1 MRKKIML
8 LMCMAALLVA
18 FFSLGVV
25 GANQVPPEVTVVAAR
40 VDNGAALE
48 LGLRI
53 DSKNDSFQSTGVVLE
68 YDASALKP
76 CGWADEVTDELLE
89 KAKVDPTALAEG
101 ETMWDHAVPLPTK
114 GKDIISGKTAFTVID
129 STTNKGYLYLSV
141 EAPIPTNVP
150 VQAPAPLYG
159 LNQVQPSEMGL
170 EGLEELTAGN
180 GFQSNHGVID
190 ATSAVDQVITVRF
203 ALPTETPEPPV
214 EPPVE
219 PTPDPEEPN
228 PGPTPDPNPD
238 ETDEPS
244 AQADETEGGNGE
256 GSGEGGGEPT
266 EPEPTDPTEPDP
278 DTPENP
284 DDPPAETAEDFM
296 AKYGIKVAED
306 ATAVNSPA
314 GRSGIY
320 FYTTDTEP
328 VDILNWH
335 FLSVKNGI
343 SVNSG
348 SGGPPDPSDFA
359 AIVFYDWDETILG
372 AVIVPKGDATKY
384 VDDFTNARIADPSE
398 LDSKYLWYSNDK
410 IAADEADPER
420 TPKYLSNKKAYDF
433 DTWLLNDSDT
443 FTAQDTAL
451 PKYDGTDDAAAAAAG
466 VANFG
471 EVTGDMVV
479 KASYKANETI
489 NKLDNGRT
497 SNSYVISEPTYYR
510 YGASASNTAGTYSLK
525 ATLVRENTD
534 GYGVTRVREPA
545 LRAMMT
551 SDTSPSAAIYVLSYL
566 DKTDRAELEV
576 VPAKPIKSVTF
587 GLIEMYETSN
597 WPGAG
602 ARSNLLTKNKNTG
615 GVIGTDGFVKFGTL
629 ALINEQARIQGTG
642 AGGGNWGWINAQA
655 FTDSGLDISKCAGAN
670 AAQRANAAKALLV
683 AYFSA
688 NPTASDLTFDQM
700 QKVINSEPL

>member
-76 CGWADEVTDELLE
+76 CGWADEVTDELLN

-141 EAPIPTNVP
+141 EAPTPTNVP

-170 EGLEELTAGN
+170 EGLQELAAGN
-180 GFQSNHGVID
+180 GFQSNHGLID
-190 ATSAVDQVITVRF
+190 ATSAVDQVVTVRF
-203 ALPTETPEPPV
+203 ALPTETPEPPE

-219 PTPDPEEPN
+219 PTPDPEEPDPEN
-228 PGPTPDPNPD
+228 PTPNPD

-244 AQADETEGGNGE
+244 TQADETGDGSEGGG
-256 GSGEGGGEPT
+256 GTGEGGGEPT
-266 EPEPTDPTEPDP
+266 EPGPTDPTDPDNP

-314 GRSGIY
+314 GRSGTY

-359 AIVFYDWDETILG
+359 AIVFYDWDNSMLG
-372 AVIVPKGDATKY
+372 SVIVPKGDATQY
-384 VDDFTNARIADPSE
+384 VSKFQEDKQLEYAHPGYIFGCWIPYESETPTTYGARVSSSNANNMAVDSETEPDASRQLGEPADKADFTDVQGDMVLKAAFV
-398 LDSKYLWYSNDK
+398 
-410 IAADEADPER
+410 ADEAYIAEWEAMGEPGR
-420 TPKYLSNKKAYDF
+420 QYTVTPVDYGRY
-433 DTWLLNDSDT
+433 TT
-443 FTAQDTAL
+443 
-451 PKYDGTDDAAAAAAG
+451 AG
-466 VANFG
+466 VNYIKV
-471 EVTGDMVV
+471 EVTRKNAEG
-479 KASYKANETI
+479 KIIPRPAK
-489 NKLDNGRT
+489 
-497 SNSYVISEPTYYR
+497 
-510 YGASASNTAGTYSLK
+510 
-525 ATLVRENTD
+525 
-534 GYGVTRVREPA
+534 PA
-545 LRAMMT
+545 LRVRMISGSNTLYSLYDLSGADKEVIELLPYATTTAGIDRVIWEVVDTYGMSNWVSCGSRVGVST
-551 SDTSPSAAIYVLSYL
+551 STYDKGTTQTVQFDGSNRAVLSRA
-566 DKTDRAELEV
+566 DKTYLYECYLGWINDCCRDNTMDQINNSQLRAV
-576 VPAKPIKSVTF
+576 GISV
-587 GLIEMYETSN
+587 
-597 WPGAG
+597 
-602 ARSNLLTKNKNTG
+602 
-615 GVIGTDGFVKFGTL
+615 
-629 ALINEQARIQGTG
+629 TG
-642 AGGGNWGWINAQA
+642 AG
-655 FTDSGLDISKCAGAN
+655 N
-670 AAQRANAAKALLV
+670 AAAIRNAILNAWSAKN
-683 AYFSA
+683 SDGGER
-688 NPTASDLTFDQM
+688 DLTKREITDALGTTAGSIFAPG
-700 QKVINSEPL
+700 E